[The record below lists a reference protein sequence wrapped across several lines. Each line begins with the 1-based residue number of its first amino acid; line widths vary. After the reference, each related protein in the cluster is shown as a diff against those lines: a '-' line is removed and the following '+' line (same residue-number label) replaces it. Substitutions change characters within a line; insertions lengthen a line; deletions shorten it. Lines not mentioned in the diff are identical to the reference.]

1 MGKEQEDAGLDTEKI
16 AALSKEEA
24 FQRMRKMEHKINTL
38 EWDSKMNQIHPFH
51 LYQLK
56 MLKEEHKLLK
66 ECCESLSVL

>member
-1 MGKEQEDAGLDTEKI
+1 MGKEQEDAGLDAEKI

-24 FQRMRKMEHKINTL
+24 FQRMKKVEHKISTL

-56 MLKEEHKLLK
+56 MLREEHKLLK
-66 ECCESLSVL
+66 ECC